1 MRNVDYYRVLKLRM
15 KACGE
20 SLKAFMRRRK
30 YISNGLQ
37 GNHHFSFLIPHFSL
51 YLLLVIVSLFT
62 ACTSIPKNTTLEEGN
77 AVYYWRTDL
86 KLDSTERAFLQQ
98 YHINKVYCRYFD
110 VVMSESGEPKPNATI
125 TFSDTLPDSIEIIPT
140 VYITEDCMHQKH
152 EGFAEKLV
160 KRILQMNE
168 TNNIHNVRE
177 IQIDCDYTSKS
188 RKTYYEFLKAVS
200 ASWNLGYPR
209 KDLGQPKIST
219 TIRLHQLSMEAPP
232 VDYGSLMIYNT
243 GDPSKWEERN
253 PILDY
258 RDVYPYLDRLNDY
271 PLPLAAAYPVFHWVR
286 DIYGVRVE
294 HTVEAEEILKVKR
307 AMEKER
313 KNLSRSIIT
322 YHLDKENINRYKPE
336 TYEEIY
342 HH

>member
-1 MRNVDYYRVLKLRM
+1 MKKNRIAVCIIMLTALLIAGCQKDNSQRM
-15 KACGE
+15 
-20 SLKAFMRRRK
+20 
-30 YISNGLQ
+30 
-37 GNHHFSFLIPHFSL
+37 
-51 YLLLVIVSLFT
+51 
-62 ACTSIPKNTTLEEGN
+62 LEEGN
-77 AVYYWRTDL
+77 AVYYWRTDFNF
-86 KLDSTERAFLQQ
+86 DSTERAFLQQ

-110 VVMSESGEPKPNATI
+110 VVMEESGEPKPNATI

-152 EGFAEKLV
+152 KGFAEKLV

-168 TNNIHNVRE
+168 TNNIKNVRE

-188 RKTYYEFLKAVS
+188 RKTYYEFLKEVS
-200 ASWNLGYPR
+200 ASWNLGMPR
-209 KDLGQPKIST
+209 KDLGSPRKNLGKPRVST
-219 TIRLHQLSMEAPP
+219 TIRLHQLAMEAPP
-232 VDYGSLMIYNT
+232 VDYGALMIYNT
-243 GDPSKWEERN
+243 GDPNKWEQRN

-258 RDVYPYLDRLNDY
+258 RDVYPYLNRLDQY

-286 DIYGVRVE
+286 DIYGIRVE

-313 KNLSRSIIT
+313 KDLSRSIIT
-322 YHLDKENINRYKPE
+322 YHLDQENINRYKPE